1 MSPVVSVHVCEHL
14 HAGVYHGERVE
25 VGGQIAGLTFSPS
38 TVWVLGMEHRLKG
51 SDSDALILIANL
63 CGHMIKALVTN

>member
-1 MSPVVSVHVCEHL
+1 MTPVVSVYECERL

-25 VGGQIAGLTFSPS
+25 VGGQIAGLTFPSS

-51 SDSDALILIANL
+51 SGSDALILVGNL
-63 CGHMIKALVTN
+63 CGHMIKVLVTN